1 MVGIDGKGV
10 WELNREGDAVL
21 NVYKENIDNPSSL
34 QGDGV
39 YDILCDENN
48 RVWISTYSGGLSFF
62 EQKPIVLHHITHQ
75 INQLN
80 SLVNNNVNRVI
91 EDRNGNIWFATNNG
105 ISRWDRENNKWD
117 TFLHNKLDDA
127 QAFLSLCEDNDG
139 NIWAG
144 TYSSGIYILNGKQVG
159 K

>member
-1 MVGIDGKGV
+1 M
-10 WELNREGDAVL
+10 
-21 NVYKENIDNPSSL
+21 
-34 QGDGV
+34 
-39 YDILCDENN
+39 
-48 RVWISTYSGGLSFF
+48 
-62 EQKPIVLHHITHQ
+62 
-75 INQLN
+75 
-80 SLVNNNVNRVI
+80 VNNNVNRVI

-144 TYSSGIYILNGKQVG
+144 TYSSGIYILNGKTGRQMNHFNPEETSSG
-159 K
+159 SP